1 MTHKAINVSRDYTR
15 FPAGR
20 YVSDGRF
27 SGERFRNDFLIPAL
41 KLADKVEV
49 QFDGTLGPG
58 SSFLEEAF
66 GGLLRAGFAPSEL
79 AKQLEISASDES
91 LVAEIRQY
99 LGISLH

>member
-1 MTHKAINVSRDYTR
+1 MTHKINVSQDYTR

-27 SGERFRNDFLIPAL
+27 SGERFRKDFLIPAL
-41 KLADKVEV
+41 EKADKVEV
-49 QFDGTLGPG
+49 VFDGTLGPG

-66 GGLLRAGFAPSEL
+66 GGLLRAGFDPKDL
-79 AKQLEISASDES
+79 AVRLDVSSSDES
-91 LVAEIRQY
+91 LVAEVRQY

>member
-1 MTHKAINVSRDYTR
+1 MTLKAINVSQDYTR

-41 KLADKVEV
+41 KSADKVEI

-66 GGLLRAGFAPSEL
+66 GGLIRAGFAAPDL
-79 AKQLEISASDES
+79 ANRLVVSSSDES
-91 LVAEIRQY
+91 LVAEVRQY

>member
-1 MTHKAINVSRDYTR
+1 MNHKAINVSQDYTR

-41 KLADKVEV
+41 KAAGKVEV

-66 GGLLRAGFAPSEL
+66 GGLLREGFNSGDL
-79 AKQLEISASDES
+79 AERLVVSSSDES
-91 LVAEIRQY
+91 LVAEVRQY
-99 LGISLH
+99 LGVLLH